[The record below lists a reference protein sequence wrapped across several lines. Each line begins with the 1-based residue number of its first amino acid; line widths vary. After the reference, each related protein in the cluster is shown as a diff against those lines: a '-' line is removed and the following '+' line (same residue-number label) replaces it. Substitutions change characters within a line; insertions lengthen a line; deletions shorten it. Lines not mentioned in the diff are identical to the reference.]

1 VTSLLIIELVRS
13 GILAQAAQDYT
24 LELNCASQ
32 DLRPHRASR
41 RSPGLSAGERQ
52 LRAEFMEAAR

>member
-1 VTSLLIIELVRS
+1 MTSLLIIELVCS

-24 LELNCASQ
+24 LELNRASQ